1 MKFHR
6 INEEHLKTL
15 NLPLHMQKK
24 AWEAATEVFQTE
36 GLTASAEEIGSPE
49 VVVSGEGYFEPS
61 DLTNLYLEK
70 MHTGGEFAID
80 ILIPE
85 EVTSGDGRTF
95 KRRSVDKVDGPMPL
109 LWQQFGQRGHD
120 GSMIVG
126 RIDHVERLEGTEPV
140 EDEETGILYGWGRAR
155 GVFDTG
161 AYGREAERLVRNGF
175 LWGVSADMDQF
186 EAQTEITAAGE
197 EEDDGVIKSE
207 PMTVSKARLIAAT
220 LVSKPAFQEA
230 KIRYV
235 EPIEHQIYELPIED
249 GMYEEEYE
257 DEFAMSAALTASAAP
272 VVPPADW
279 FKNPE
284 LTGPTPLTVDDDGRV
299 FGHIAAWNVDHIGLP
314 RATKPPRSRSN
325 YAYFRTGVVRTDN
338 GKDVPVGQ
346 LTLAGGHASLHA
358 SAEEAVKHY
367 DDTAS
372 AVADVAA
379 GEDAYGIWVAGALRP
394 SVTAEQVR
402 VLRASAPSGD
412 WRPING
418 RLELVAICQVNVP
431 GFPTARSMVA
441 GGQVTA
447 LVAAGAR
454 PLAEIRQKT
463 LEERVAALET
473 KQVETEF
480 AAQLEELDAKFAP
493 LLDREREALA
503 ASAKPSKEFLESLRK
518 EDEEAR
524 EARAAALREVLDR
537 LA

>member
-1 MKFHR
+1 M
-6 INEEHLKTL
+6 TL

-24 AWEAATEVFQTE
+24 AWEAATDAALNE
-36 GLTASAEEIGSPE
+36 GLTASAEEYGSPE
-49 VVVSGEGYFEPS
+49 VSVTEDGLYTTSELA
-61 DLTNLYLEK
+61 DLYVQK
-70 MHTGGEFAID
+70 MHTGGEFVID

-85 EVTSGDGRTF
+85 EVPSGDGRTF
-95 KRRSVDKVDGPMPL
+95 NRHAVSKVDGPMPL

-120 GSMIVG
+120 GAMIVG
-126 RIDHVERLEGTEPV
+126 RIDHVERLEGSEPV

-161 AYGREAERLVRNGF
+161 PYGREAERLVRNGF
-175 LWGVSADMDQF
+175 LWGVSADMDNF

-197 EEDDGVIKSE
+197 EGDDGIIKSD

-220 LVSKPAFQEA
+220 LVSKPAFQES

-235 EPIEHQIYELPIED
+235 EPLDHQIYELPVED
-249 GMYEEEYE
+249 GLYQEEYE

-279 FKNPE
+279 FKNPG
-284 LTGPTPLTVDDDGRV
+284 LNGPTPLTVDDEGRV

-358 SAEEAVKHY
+358 SANEAVKHY

-394 SVTAEQVR
+394 AVTAEQVR

-441 GGQVTA
+441 GGQITA

-463 LEERVAALET
+463 LEDRIAALES

-480 AAQLEELDAKFAP
+480 SAQLEELDSKFAP
-493 LLDREREALA
+493 LFETERESLA
-503 ASAKPSKEFLESLRK
+503 ASAKPSREFLESLRK
-518 EDEEAR
+518 TDEEAR

-537 LA
+537 LS